1 MFAAMWA
8 EGFDVFESMLYS
20 NSILKEMVL
29 FIARFPFVSI
39 GHVFF
44 FLLALFPLVNLGL
57 TEEGLIQLQ
66 LLIDRKFVE
75 SLWHH
80 ILTFLCGPSLQ
91 LSGMATKVQIK
102 SYLPG
107 YYHLQDVKE
116 DASSWTSCYQDEKL
130 SEHLYNSY
138 VPRSVNDSAQDRD
151 MLKRTMLEHEAIFRR
166 QVYEL
171 HRLYRIQKDLMN
183 EYQTRGFDGSSIL
196 AEASHSNSFS
206 SQMHSECNKNMSSQ
220 KSHFPIGRISCRK
233 TPFGGT
239 EKNQFCFTGEG
250 SIRSDQI
257 PVLNEASRKD
267 TKALDCQSLRRRMFD
282 LQLPADEYI
291 DIEDTDGYGLTN
303 IAEVSPSAS
312 ILKNGTC
319 SLYSENDVKLSL
331 GSNHREDCHISNS
344 PTQICKKRST
354 VEFFAHTSNNG
365 NVGTSCE
372 TLQSNIKKCPK
383 IFSLDHNNPGTCSRQ
398 EPTHS
403 IQTSI
408 GVPHCTCSNSTLLS
422 PLVPSSITTSETNLT
437 SHASS
442 FVSSWGIPATGINN
456 KLIALQALPS
466 FSGSSNPSNENLI
479 SKIDA
484 QTPIDCE
491 KWQSDGN
498 QNTSLVS
505 GTGVSRTNGFHQY
518 LHLDSNSASAP
529 HPKLAFKPDQID
541 GSTKDLHG
549 HLPGRHVKSFL
560 SRDIG
565 TPININL
572 NQAFATGVEERLAV
586 RQDAVICDV
595 DRKDDKLSGGL
606 SCLRIKPSSNESVY
620 LKKHAAKVDLS
631 ICDRHPPLSSSLMV
645 VAPQIERKGEMELDF
660 SLCQQQDVASNSQ
673 FKDNKMQQ
681 NQVSDSCGKRIL
693 IDNTSQQ
700 SSMLASVQHMKQ
712 RHLTDNAKS
721 MENYNMIFSDL
732 GHETKVLNSQEKI
745 HIGCSFTE
753 ICSGK
758 SRASFRKHINLNAE
772 FACTDDPISPDIL
785 TQGEIAV
792 RSSHYTPRFGAK
804 SPSGI
809 DLEVPISQDETVI
822 YNQHKYIPLSK
833 NDGSQEKDNSGD
845 ILVRFAAENL
855 VSISMDCRGRS
866 DEINSH
872 QLSLPGLDTLSWFA
886 EVVSCSA
893 ENPKLPSDGGDVGT
907 RSSDDHGYDFFEV
920 MTLSLEEIKMDKHCS
935 RPKELESKDKKE
947 DKDDIGAASLLF
959 TKPRHGHARKRRQR
973 RDFQKDILPGLASL
987 SRHEVSEDL
996 QTIGGMMKASGG
1008 AWQTGLT
1015 RRNTSRSGLNPQ
1027 TKGRRQSRSL
1037 AITTEE
1043 IQVSPSTH
1051 SQPSNC
1057 EIGVSER
1064 CMIGWGRTT
1073 RRCRTQRCPPG
1084 SLPAP

>member
-1 MFAAMWA
+1 
-8 EGFDVFESMLYS
+8 
-20 NSILKEMVL
+20 
-29 FIARFPFVSI
+29 
-39 GHVFF
+39 
-44 FLLALFPLVNLGL
+44 
-57 TEEGLIQLQ
+57 
-66 LLIDRKFVE
+66 
-75 SLWHH
+75 
-80 ILTFLCGPSLQ
+80 
-91 LSGMATKVQIK
+91 MATKVQIK

-138 VPRSVNDSAQDRD
+138 MPKSVNDSAQNKE

-196 AEASHSNSFS
+196 AEASQSNSFS
-206 SQMHSECNKNMSSQ
+206 SQMHSECNKKMSSQ

-233 TPFGGT
+233 TPFGRT
-239 EKNQFCFTGEG
+239 EKNHFCFTREG

-267 TKALDCQSLRRRMFD
+267 TKALDCQTLRRRMFD

-344 PTQICKKRST
+344 PTQICKSAYSIVDLNKLKTEVCFEAPVNLESVQLLVLKNHSSQNQEHHLSIGSNTSFLDGPGDQQAMSDLDADVHTKREWPFFIDDSGKKRST
-354 VEFFAHTSNNG
+354 VEFFAQTWNNG

-383 IFSLDHNNPGTCSRQ
+383 IFSLDHSNPVTCSGQ

-403 IQTSI
+403 NQTSV

-422 PLVPSSITTSETNLT
+422 PLVSSSITASEIDLT

-442 FVSSWGIPATGINN
+442 FVSSWRKPATGLNN
-456 KLIALQALPS
+456 KLIALQALPC
-466 FSGSSNPSNENLI
+466 FSGSSNPSNENLN

-484 QTPIDCE
+484 PTPIDCE

-498 QNTSLVS
+498 QNTSLLS
-505 GTGVSRTNGFHQY
+505 GTGVSHTNGFHHY

-529 HPKLAFKPDQID
+529 HPKLASKPDQID
-541 GSTKDLHG
+541 GSNKDLHG

-572 NQAFATGVEERLAV
+572 NQAFATGVEARLAV

-595 DRKDDKLSGGL
+595 DRKYDNLSGGL
-606 SCLRIKPSSNESVY
+606 SCLRIKPSSNESIY

-660 SLCQQQDVASNSQ
+660 SLCKQQDVASNSQ

-681 NQVSDSCGKRIL
+681 NQVSDSYGKRIL

-758 SRASFRKHINLNAE
+758 NRASFRKHINVNAE
-772 FACTDDPISPDIL
+772 FARTDDPISPDIL
-785 TQGEIAV
+785 TQGEITV
-792 RSSHYTPRFGAK
+792 QSSHYTPRFGAK
-804 SPSGI
+804 IPSGI

-833 NDGSQEKDNSGD
+833 NDVSQGKDNSGD

-855 VSISMDCRGRS
+855 VSISLDCRGRS
-866 DEINSH
+866 DEISSH

-893 ENPKLPSDGGDVGT
+893 ENPKLLSDGGDVGT
-907 RSSDDHGYDFFEV
+907 QSSDDHGYDFFEV
-920 MTLSLEEIKMDKHCS
+920 MTLNLEEIKMDKHSS
-935 RPKELESKDKKE
+935 RPKELENKNEKE

-959 TKPRHGHARKRRQR
+959 TKPRRGQARKRRQR

-996 QTIGGMMKASGG
+996 QTIGGMMKASGRPC
-1008 AWQTGLT
+1008 QTGLT
-1015 RRNTSRSGLNPQ
+1015 RRNTSRNGMNPQ
-1027 TKGRRQSRSL
+1027 TKGRRQPRSL

-1051 SQPSNC
+1051 SQPSYC

-1073 RRCRTQRCPPG
+1073 RRCLRQRCPPG

>member
-1 MFAAMWA
+1 
-8 EGFDVFESMLYS
+8 
-20 NSILKEMVL
+20 
-29 FIARFPFVSI
+29 
-39 GHVFF
+39 
-44 FLLALFPLVNLGL
+44 
-57 TEEGLIQLQ
+57 
-66 LLIDRKFVE
+66 
-75 SLWHH
+75 
-80 ILTFLCGPSLQ
+80 
-91 LSGMATKVQIK
+91 MATKVQIK

-344 PTQICKKRST
+344 PTQICKSAYSIVDLNKLNTEVCFEAPVNLESVQLLVLKNHSSRNQEHHLSIGSNTSFLDRPGDQQAMSDLDADVHTKREWPFFNHDSGKKRST

-872 QLSLPGLDTLSWFA
+872 QLSLPRLDTLSWFA

-1043 IQVSPSTH
+1043 IQVSPSTR

>member
-8 EGFDVFESMLYS
+8 E
-20 NSILKEMVL
+20 
-29 FIARFPFVSI
+29 
-39 GHVFF
+39 
-44 FLLALFPLVNLGL
+44 
-57 TEEGLIQLQ
+57 
-66 LLIDRKFVE
+66 
-75 SLWHH
+75 
-80 ILTFLCGPSLQ
+80 
-91 LSGMATKVQIK
+91 
-102 SYLPG
+102 
-107 YYHLQDVKE
+107 
-116 DASSWTSCYQDEKL
+116 
-130 SEHLYNSY
+130 
-138 VPRSVNDSAQDRD
+138 
-151 MLKRTMLEHEAIFRR
+151 
-166 QVYEL
+166 VYEL

-344 PTQICKKRST
+344 PTQICKSAYSIVDLNKLNTEVCFEAPVNLES
-354 VEFFAHTSNNG
+354 VQLLVLKNHS
-365 NVGTSCE
+365 
-372 TLQSNIKKCPK
+372 
-383 IFSLDHNNPGTCSRQ
+383 SRNQ
-398 EPTHS
+398 EHHL
-403 IQTSI
+403 SI
-408 GVPHCTCSNSTLLS
+408 GSNTSFLDRPGDQQAMSDLDADVHTKREWPFFNHDS
-422 PLVPSSITTSETNLT
+422 VPSSITTSETNLT